1 MACRPARKLIVKNG
15 VPCQTTTTITENM
28 ARCGLESQEMLSSI
42 RLRRTRILLMSPL
55 ASSKIQRQLRAD
67 ITVGMAQ
74 GMSKKERN
82 RLLQKRS

>member
-1 MACRPARKLIVKNG
+1 
-15 VPCQTTTTITENM
+15 
-28 ARCGLESQEMLSSI
+28 LESQEMVSSI
-42 RLRRTRILLMSPL
+42 SSRRTRTLLMSPL

-74 GMSKKERN
+74 GTRRKERN

>member
-1 MACRPARKLIVKNG
+1 MVKNG

-28 ARCGLESQEMLSSI
+28 ARCGSESQEMVSSI
-42 RLRRTRILLMSPL
+42 RFRRTRTLLMSPL
-55 ASSKIQRQLRAD
+55 ASSKIQRQFSAD

-74 GMSKKERN
+74 GMSRKERK